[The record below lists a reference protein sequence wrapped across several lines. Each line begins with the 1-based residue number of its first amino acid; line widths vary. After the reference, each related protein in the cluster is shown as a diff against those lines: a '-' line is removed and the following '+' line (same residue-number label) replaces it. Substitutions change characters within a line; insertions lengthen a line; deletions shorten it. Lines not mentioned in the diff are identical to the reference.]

1 MASSRPAQAGD
12 GVPEGVPER
21 RAARVVLVD
30 RTPAVLLLGGRDPSD
45 PAALPF
51 WFVPGGGAED
61 GEPTE
66 DAARRELYEE
76 TGTTLG
82 DLGPVVWT
90 RRADFFFDGRA
101 FHQAEVFYV
110 VRTQSF
116 TVRATALTEDED
128 RFISSWRW
136 WPLADLATT
145 DEVVYP
151 VDLARL
157 VAQWLADGPAPGPA
171 RIR

>member
-1 MASSRPAQAGD
+1 MSDALLA
-12 GVPEGVPER
+12 VPPGGLPER

-30 RTPAVLLLGGRDPSD
+30 PTPAVLLLAGRDPSD
-45 PAALPF
+45 PAAVPF
-51 WFVPGGGAED
+51 WIVPGGGAHPAES
-61 GEPTE
+61 TE

-76 TGTTLG
+76 TGATLG
-82 DLGPVVWT
+82 DLGPVVWA

-101 FHQAEVFYV
+101 FHQHEVFYV
-110 VRTQSF
+110 VRSENF
-116 TVRATALTEDED
+116 PVRATALTEDED
-128 RFISSWRW
+128 RFITSWRW
-136 WPLADLATT
+136 WPLADLAVT

-157 VAQWLADGPAPGPA
+157 VVRWMEEGPSPSPP

>member
-1 MASSRPAQAGD
+1 MPGSRPARSGH
-12 GVPEGVPER
+12 GPSEGVPER

-30 RTPAVLLLGGRDPSD
+30 PAPAVLLLSGRDPSD

-51 WFVPGGGAED
+51 WFVPGGGAEV

-82 DLGPVVWT
+82 DLGPVVWA
-90 RRADFFFDGRA
+90 RRADFVFDGRTYR
-101 FHQAEVFYV
+101 QAEVFYV
-110 VRTQSF
+110 VRTEPFS
-116 TVRATALTEDED
+116 VRATALTEDEH
-128 RFISSWRW
+128 RFIKSWRW
-136 WPLADLATT
+136 WPLAELAST

-157 VAQWLADGPAPGPA
+157 VARWLAEGPAPGPA